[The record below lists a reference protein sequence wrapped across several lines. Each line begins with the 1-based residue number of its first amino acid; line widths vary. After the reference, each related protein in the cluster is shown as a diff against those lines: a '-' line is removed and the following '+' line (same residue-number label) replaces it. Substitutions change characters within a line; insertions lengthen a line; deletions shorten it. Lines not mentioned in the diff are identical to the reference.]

1 MKTKEDILFECW
13 HESNDTSPTNETIL
27 KAMDRFA
34 KEYHAEQL
42 RIGIVSNRRE
52 LLIAF
57 ADKWMSDTNYIHTD
71 EIRDEIV
78 DDFESNL

>member
-42 RIGIVSNRRE
+42 RIAVVGVRSEQLKSKKCGMCGKGKEDDGHNCCEDCGGIS
-52 LLIAF
+52 F
-57 ADKWMSDTNYIHTD
+57 
-71 EIRDEIV
+71 
-78 DDFESNL
+78 

>member
-34 KEYHAEQL
+34 KEYHTEQL
-42 RIGIVSNRRE
+42 RIVVVGVQSEQFFCQHKLVLDCKEQCHKCKQQPN
-52 LLIAF
+52 
-57 ADKWMSDTNYIHTD
+57 S
-71 EIRDEIV
+71 V
-78 DDFESNL
+78 

>member
-13 HESNDTSPTNETIL
+13 HESNDTAPTNETIL

-42 RIGIVSNRRE
+42 RIAVVS
-52 LLIAF
+52 
-57 ADKWMSDTNYIHTD
+57 KTK
-71 EIRDEIV
+71 
-78 DDFESNL
+78 